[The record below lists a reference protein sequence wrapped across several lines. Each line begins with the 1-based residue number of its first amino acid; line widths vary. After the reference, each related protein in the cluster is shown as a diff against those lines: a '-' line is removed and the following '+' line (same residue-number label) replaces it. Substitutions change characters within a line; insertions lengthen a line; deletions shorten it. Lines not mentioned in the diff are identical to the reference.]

1 MEALKNYILDI
12 NGRIG
17 VIEDGIKSMD
27 NACGDLIIEK
37 VERVKRELADLDD
50 RIDSVEDKLEE
61 EIESTVAKIVENLL
75 LSHSI
80 EKHTKENK
88 LLLEL
93 VNENERKLKQV
104 EARLVEQ
111 EELLKK
117 NVPDI
122 KCDENI
128 FL

>member
-1 MEALKNYILDI
+1 MEALKNYTLDL

-17 VIEDGIKSMD
+17 VIEDGIKSKD

-93 VNENERKLKQV
+93 VNENERKRKQV
-104 EARLVEQ
+104 EARLVE
-111 EELLKK
+111 EKELL
-117 NVPDI
+117 
-122 KCDENI
+122 
-128 FL
+128 